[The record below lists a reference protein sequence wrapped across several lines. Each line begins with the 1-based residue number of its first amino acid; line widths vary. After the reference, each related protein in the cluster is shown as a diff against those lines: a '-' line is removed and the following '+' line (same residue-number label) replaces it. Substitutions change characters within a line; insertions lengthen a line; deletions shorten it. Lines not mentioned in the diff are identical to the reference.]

1 MDKHLVLIF
10 LKVVVVNVLKV
21 FFDHQLED
29 KFVVLNKINLFEM
42 LNQEHQ
48 DLLDH
53 IEMLFN
59 KYFLYFYILLRLI
72 YIPANTDAN
81 TLRSFTYSGSTK
93 TTPSKIN
100 KFLFLK

>member
-1 MDKHLVLIF
+1 MDKHSVLIYAED
-10 LKVVVVNVLKV
+10 VVVNVLMV

-53 IEMLFN
+53 IEMLF
-59 KYFLYFYILLRLI
+59 K
-72 YIPANTDAN
+72 
-81 TLRSFTYSGSTK
+81 
-93 TTPSKIN
+93 
-100 KFLFLK
+100 